1 MTFKLDYKM
10 AEIDWHHLPPLASLR
25 AFEATARLQGF
36 SAAARALNVTPAA
49 VAQQVRSLESEVGAK
64 LVRREG
70 RGLVLTEAGQQLA
83 KPMTEAFSL
92 LANGIDGLRQREASR
107 GIRATTTTFIVDA
120 VILPKL
126 CDFWCAHPEIPV
138 SFVPGACLSPV
149 DFDGFDIGIRIGTP
163 EDWPD
168 YRCEPLIECETV
180 FVASPKLA
188 ASAAPQDLPWI
199 LGPADRP
206 DARML
211 AETGIDVDRV
221 ARRDIGEI
229 SLEIEAARR
238 GIGAIMATDVIVRRH
253 LDDGSLV
260 KLDLTYPRKSV
271 YHVILPSGPVRPSVR
286 TFVDWLKSSLAA

>member
-1 MTFKLDYKM
+1 MV
-10 AEIDWHHLPPLASLR
+10 EIDWHRLPPLASLR
-25 AFEATARLQGF
+25 AFEATARLEGF

-49 VAQQVRSLESEVGAK
+49 VAQQVRSLESEIGAK
-64 LVRREG
+64 LVKREG
-70 RGLVLTEAGQQLA
+70 RGLILTEAGQQLA
-83 KPMTEAFSL
+83 KPMSEAFSL
-92 LANGIDGLRQREASR
+92 LADGIDGLRQREASR

-138 SFVPGACLSPV
+138 SFVPV

-168 YRCEPLIECETV
+168 YRCEPLIECETI
-180 FVASPKLA
+180 FVASPDLA
-188 ASAAPQDLPWI
+188 ASAPPQDLPWI
-199 LGPADRP
+199 LGAPERP

-211 AETGIDVDRV
+211 AETGIDVEKVDR
-221 ARRDIGEI
+221 RNIGEI

-260 KLDLTYPRKSV
+260 KLDLTYPHRAV

-286 TFVDWLKSSLAA
+286 TFVDWLKTSLTA